1 MIKKIIKKNKEETAK
16 TVVYILK
23 RFIKK
28 LLKRQQKVIL
38 AIPGGRSIKSI
49 LKLLKEEKLPWK
61 QIHIFWVDERLVPLT
76 HKNSNFKLAKPYLKH
91 FPKENIHSYDYK
103 KGFNT
108 YSIELQEQGKRFDI
122 VILSTGEDG
131 HIASLFPHHPTIM
144 NGNEFFISTDS
155 SPKPPKNRMSAS
167 KNLLTRSR
175 ISILLFLG
183 ESKRDALNNFNN
195 SKTNVKDCPAKLIK
209 QIRQSYL
216 ITDLK

>member
-1 MIKKIIKKNKEETAK
+1 MIRKIIKKNKEEASK

-28 LLKRQQKVIL
+28 LLRRQPQVVL
-38 AIPGGRSIKSI
+38 GIPGGRSIKQI
-49 LKLLKEEKLPWK
+49 FKLLKEEKLPWK

-76 HKNSNFKLAKPYLKH
+76 HKDSNFKLVKPYLKQ
-91 FPKENIHSYDYK
+91 FPKENIHSYNYK
-103 KGFNT
+103 EGFNK
-108 YSIELQEQGKRFDI
+108 YSKELKDQGGRFDI
-122 VILSTGEDG
+122 ILLSSGEDG
-131 HIASLFPHHPTIM
+131 HVASLYPHHHTIM

-155 SPKPPKNRMSAS
+155 SPKPPKNRMTAS

-183 ESKRDALNNFNN
+183 ESKRNALNNFNN
-195 SKTNVKDCPAKLIK
+195 DKTNVKDCPAKLIK

>member
-1 MIKKIIKKNKEETAK
+1 MIKKIIKKNKEEAAK

-28 LLKRQQKVIL
+28 LLKKQQNIII

-49 LKLLKEEKLPWK
+49 LKLLREEKLPWK
-61 QIHIFWVDERLVPLT
+61 NIHIFMVDERLVPLT
-76 HKNSNFKLAKPYLKH
+76 HKDSNFKLVKPYLKQ
-91 FPKENIHSYDYK
+91 FQKENIHSFNYK
-103 KGFNT
+103 DGFNS
-108 YSIELQEQGKRFDI
+108 YSKELKKIGDRFDI
-122 VILSTGEDG
+122 VLLSAGEDG
-131 HIASLFPHHPTIM
+131 HIASLFPHHHTIM

-155 SPKPPKNRMSAS
+155 SPKPPKNRMTAS
-167 KNLLTRSR
+167 KNLILRSK

-195 SKTNVKDCPAKLIK
+195 NKTNIKDCPAKIIK
-209 QIRQSYL
+209 QIRQSFL